1 MKAIR
6 LAAIC
11 SAALVIGACGSRD
24 TALTDADRNEIR
36 AADQKYVD
44 ADAKR
49 DTDAMMALLAESVV
63 FMPPG
68 SQPLVGRESV
78 RALFK
83 LHPWD
88 TLKETPAEIEGRA
101 DFAIVRGSYSGTA
114 QGMPLAG
121 FYIEV
126 WQKQTDGTWKITRK
140 LWNAAK

>member
-1 MKAIR
+1 MR
-6 LAAIC
+6 PLACALLC
-11 SAALVIGACGSRD
+11 STMLWGCGSGSA
-24 TALTDADRNEIR
+24 ALTDADRNDIR

-49 DTDAMMALLAESVV
+49 DTDAMMSLLAEGVV

-88 TLKETPAEIEGRA
+88 KLAETPAEIEGRA
-101 DFAIVRGSYSGTA
+101 DFAIVRGAYTGMA
-114 QGMPLAG
+114 QGMPLSG
-121 FYIEV
+121 SYVEV
-126 WQKQTDGTWKITRK
+126 WQKQPDGAWRVTRK
-140 LWNAAK
+140 IWNSDRQ